1 MTGIYKSGVKV
12 AAKEAAV
19 TKVQIAAAFA
29 TQMNASLE
37 NHAKSLQN
45 LDMQSEV
52 PKALYTPIEDF
63 FASVIQSSDQ
73 YTPNLKQLTT
83 KMLKKT
89 LDLKSA
95 VEKLHGLT
103 TRQIN
108 QPTTGGRKLFTVLQL
123 LMSDVD
129 HFIQQ
134 QEMTHDSYTPGKNPN
149 TGPVNWSIRKAVH
162 DHILD
167 HQSKFGVGHY
177 PNLNAAQIRARSNG
191 HQLSDRTYREIKTM
205 HTNGTLFHYIQPKKR
220 Q

>member
-1 MTGIYKSGVKV
+1 MTGKYKSGVKV

-29 TQMNASLE
+29 RQMNASLE
-37 NHAKSLQN
+37 NHAKSLQD
-45 LDMQSEV
+45 LDTQSEV
-52 PKALYTPIEDF
+52 PKELYTPIQDF
-63 FASVIQSSDQ
+63 FANVIQASDQ
-73 YTPNLKQLTT
+73 YKPNLKQLTT
-83 KMLKKT
+83 KILKKT
-89 LDLKSA
+89 LVLKSA
-95 VEKLHGLT
+95 VENLQGLT
-103 TRQIN
+103 TKQIN
-108 QPTTGGRKLFTVLQL
+108 QPTTGERKLIPVLRQ

-129 HFIQQ
+129 HFIRQ

-149 TGPVNWSIRKAVH
+149 TRPVNWSIRKAVY

-167 HQSKFGVGHY
+167 HQSKFGAGRY

-205 HTNGTLFHYIQPKKR
+205 HKDGTLFHYIQPRKR